1 MAKKQTA
8 LQNTFAPNAALIKGA
23 AAVGASEAQVFEPIK
38 LDLQAIA
45 SYANNAKKE
54 KQAKIDKETNTLQ
67 SYLNAKETIDPNIIP
82 TNYSKQVEQQLFN
95 YKQEY
100 FDVSKQLSQIDAN
113 HPDYMDLRDRL
124 FQINT
129 GIKSISKTFND
140 QRDNKDNDAEMLR
153 KGELSLANDPLKV
166 EATRKILTNEADM
179 KIENGIVLYEYLGDY
194 IRYEDIPALRP
205 VAKDQA
211 KQISGELA
219 AQRANAKKLPLSEQ
233 RIGELRQEF
242 ETVFDDEDTFL
253 SMAEDKFG
261 GYDLQ
266 IKDDKGNVIPVV
278 DAERRY
284 AMEGDD
290 FKNRVIDAY
299 IELYQNAHNAGM
311 ADYKKLYPEDTDT
324 SDPVATWR
332 SQQNPQYIQM
342 LEAASAGLNLNNQVY
357 KFPDPIRGGV
367 AQECKASYTPGGKDI
382 NLVNK
387 YGQTISLPV
396 KEFTP
401 YFPFEIKPDYVS
413 GQGPRLEPQNNPQ
426 EDKPLLD

>member
-8 LQNTFAPNAALIKGA
+8 LPTYFAPNAALIKGA
-23 AAVGASEAQVFEPIK
+23 GAVAASEAQVFKPVK

-45 SYANNAKKE
+45 SYANNAKRE

-67 SYLNAKETIDPNIIP
+67 SYLNAKESIDPNIIP
-82 TNYSKQVEQQLFN
+82 TNYSKQVEQQLLN
-95 YKQEY
+95 YKSEY

-113 HPDYMDLRDRL
+113 DPDYMDLRDRL
-124 FQINT
+124 FQINS
-129 GIKSISKTFND
+129 GIKSIAKTFND
-140 QRDNKDNDAEMLR
+140 QRDNKDIDAEMLR
-153 KGELSLANDPLKV
+153 KGELSLTNDPFKV
-166 EATRKILTNEADM
+166 EAVRKILTNEADM
-179 KIENGIVLYEYLGDY
+179 KIENGVVLYEYLGDY
-194 IRYEDIPALRP
+194 IKYEDIPGLRS
-205 VAKDQA
+205 VANDQA
-211 KQISGELA
+211 KQISGELN
-219 AQRANAKKLPLSEQ
+219 AQRANARKLPLSEQ

-284 AMEGDD
+284 AAEGDD

-324 SDPVATWR
+324 SDPVATWK

-342 LEAASAGLNLNNQVY
+342 LEAASSGLNLNNQIY

-367 AQECKASYTPGGKDI
+367 AQEYKTSYTPGDRSI

-396 KEFTP
+396 KEFTQ
-401 YFPFEIKPDYVS
+401 YFPFEIKPDYVP
-413 GQGPRLEPQNNPQ
+413 GQGPFVGPQNSPQ
-426 EDKPLLD
+426 EERPLLD